1 MKVLLLAYDLGLQ
14 GGVGT
19 FNYELA
25 IELSKQGVE
34 VVIVSRG
41 DEALCTEVLDGL
53 EICTFPSPST
63 PPKDVMFY
71 LINTSRII
79 DLAKKKR
86 IDIIHDSS
94 AAIGFLPYL
103 DKIAP
108 IITTVHGSPMLNYL
122 RVTYSTFNDWL
133 RCRLFEI
140 SHRLPT
146 KFLTLFHKPRV
157 SKLVFVSKSCL
168 ADVLTHTLSKKRNN
182 LLKKSTVIYNGL
194 SIERITKIVKDIANT
209 DSYNIIFVG
218 RLMEYKGV
226 DRLIKAFQYVIKEI
240 RDAKLHIVGSGPELP
255 KLISLSKKLGLEH
268 NIIFHGWLTRN
279 NVLKLMASSR
289 ILAHPSL
296 YESFGYVIVEA
307 YALGKPVIAH
317 RAPYSKEL
325 VEKFNCGLIV
335 NTFNSKTFANTIY
348 DLLSDRNLYKKL
360 SENTQKIARTYF
372 SIEKTA
378 KNYIKIYEDVL
389 SHP

>member
-1 MKVLLLAYDLGLQ
+1 MLAYDLGMQ

-25 IELSKQGVE
+25 VELSKQGAE
-34 VVIVSRG
+34 VIVVTRG
-41 DEALCTEVLDGL
+41 NKTTCTEVLSNL

-71 LINTSRII
+71 SINAPRIF

-94 AAIGFLPYL
+94 AAIGFLPCL
-103 DKIAP
+103 DKITC
-108 IITTVHGSPMLNYL
+108 IITTVHGSPMLSRL
-122 RVTYSTFNDWL
+122 RTAYGTFSDWL
-133 RCRLFEI
+133 RCRLFEL
-140 SHRLPT
+140 SHRIPT
-146 KFLTLFHKPRV
+146 KFLALFHKPRV
-157 SKLVFVSKSCL
+157 NKLVFVSRSCL
-168 ADVLTHTLSKKRNN
+168 ADALLHISPNKRKK
-182 LLKKSTVIYNGL
+182 LLAKSVVIYNGL
-194 SIERITKIVKDIANT
+194 SLERITKIAKDAKDTNSH
-209 DSYNIIFVG
+209 DVIFVG

-226 DRLIKAFQYVIKEI
+226 SRLIKAFQYVIKEI
-240 RDAKLHIVGSGPELP
+240 QDTKLHIVGSGPELP
-255 KLISLSKKLGLEH
+255 RLISLSKKLGLEH
-268 NIIFHGWLTRN
+268 SVIFYGWLTRN
-279 NVLKLMASSR
+279 NVLKLMASSK

-296 YESFGYVIVEA
+296 YESFGYVIAES

-325 VEKFNCGLIV
+325 VENFDCGLVV
-335 NTFNSKTFANTIY
+335 NTFNSKAFADTIY
-348 DLLSDRNLYKKL
+348 NLLSDKNLYRKL

-389 SHP
+389 SHS